1 MPSPAMEGGAKPAK
15 IGHRKSRHGC
25 MKCKSRRV
33 KCDEVR
39 PMCGNC
45 SRLKMD
51 CSWPDNLMVNGR
63 PSRSRPSPSAAPS
76 PKPQSHLSPSTVSAG
91 TESTYGHTPEQG
103 AGVLSWP
110 KWPEDGNIFTQ
121 PDDHSGIGLPESRG
135 RRLLEHRLMQN
146 YYLNIQTPFPVSP
159 APDWRHLWTRIV
171 PEMALHHDNI
181 LHAMLASSATNLLRS
196 SPDDKELFA
205 ARQHYFI
212 SALQAQ
218 RQEVAKLTVDNA
230 EVVCFASLLI
240 SITSFAML
248 KERSLDPY
256 QPPMEWLQVGR
267 GAGTVIWQSVE
278 TIMTQSKESDHPN
291 LMVVSGAYPY
301 FGRDESY
308 FSPDMR
314 RSFDGVL
321 TQHLPSG
328 DDWGDEETRVAYEKA
343 LSYVGSIQMGINNG
357 EPVYAVSRRIQ
368 AFALVAPPKFVELLG
383 MQRPRA
389 LVVMAHFW
397 ATVAQVHTV
406 WWMGEESGMG
416 EETTA
421 KREIRAINGVLPPEW
436 LATMVWPLDVV
447 GLRDRGHGSPP

>member
-1 MPSPAMEGGAKPAK
+1 
-15 IGHRKSRHGC
+15 
-25 MKCKSRRV
+25 
-33 KCDEVR
+33 
-39 PMCGNC
+39 
-45 SRLKMD
+45 
-51 CSWPDNLMVNGR
+51 
-63 PSRSRPSPSAAPS
+63 
-76 PKPQSHLSPSTVSAG
+76 
-91 TESTYGHTPEQG
+91 
-103 AGVLSWP
+103 
-110 KWPEDGNIFTQ
+110 
-121 PDDHSGIGLPESRG
+121 
-135 RRLLEHRLMQN
+135 MQN
-146 YYLNIQTPFPVSP
+146 YYLNMQTPFPVSP
-159 APDWRHLWTRIV
+159 APDWRCLWTKTV

-196 SPDDKELFA
+196 NPDDKELFT

-267 GAGTVIWQSVE
+267 GAGTVIWQSVD

-308 FSPDMR
+308 FSPEMR

-328 DDWGDEETRVAYEKA
+328 DNWSDKETRDAYEKA

-368 AFALVAPPKFVELLG
+368 AFALVAPPKYIELLG

-389 LVVMAHFW
+389 LVIMAHFW

-406 WWMGEESGMG
+406 WWLGEENAMG

-421 KREIRAINGVLPPEW
+421 RREIRAINGVVPPKW
-436 LATMVWPLDVV
+436 STTMVWPLDVV
-447 GLRDRGHGSPP
+447 GLRDRGHGSPA